1 MPVKQNSENRK
12 HQTFLLVLKI
22 CYKIYYNK
30 KRINDFYSVYNCVFY
45 NKMHKASYLWCA
57 TQLCV
62 IFVEWIMKSSRNYLI
77 SKFICIA
84 TKILKLDR
92 LVSFPQAYY

>member
-1 MPVKQNSENRK
+1 MPVKQNSKNRK

-30 KRINDFYSVYNCVFY
+30 KRINDLYSVYNCVFY
-45 NKMHKASYLWCA
+45 NKMHKAFYLWCA

-62 IFVEWIMKSSRNYLI
+62 IFVKWIMKSPRDYLI
-77 SKFICIA
+77 SKFTCIA
-84 TKILKLDR
+84 KKILKLER
-92 LVSFPQAYY
+92 LVSFLAYY